1 MTEPKVSADVEAT
14 RQRVLAW
21 RGDPESPAPDAVLW
35 SYLRALLTRL
45 DAASPGRQT
54 VLARKVL
61 QALTTGRPAASSEAQ
76 APDAV
81 ATAAVEAGPLQALN
95 REHQAQLQARSGAPM
110 PQAGPLELFSATRFR
125 DTWALVSAETEVDV
139 AAFRAPKHAG
149 PLNAHRLVLKV
160 LAEMRQLSPDYLRH
174 CLAHVDTV
182 MWLDQAAPSLGGG
195 KRAKVSKSTHK
206 PAAKSPRKA
215 SRAGRNA

>member
-1 MTEPKVSADVEAT
+1 MTELEGRIDLEDL
-14 RQRVLAW
+14 RQRVWAW
-21 RGDPESPAPDAVLW
+21 RGDPTEPPPDAVRW
-35 SYLRALLTRL
+35 AYLSALLSRL
-45 DAASPGRQT
+45 DAAPPARQA
-54 VLARKVL
+54 VLARKL
-61 QALTTGRPAASSEAQ
+61 QQGLEMGAKAASSGVP
-76 APDAV
+76 APEHAFADD
-81 ATAAVEAGPLQALN
+81 GPLQALN

-182 MWLDQAAPSLGGG
+182 MWLDQAANSLGGG
-195 KRAKVSKSTHK
+195 QRAKTSK
-206 PAAKSPRKA
+206 AANKSANKAARKTG
-215 SRAGRNA
+215 RATRKT